1 MTISKDL
8 SEDSNKRNMILKKA
22 VMNGFFLLFKMME
35 VILMAATKLIA
46 LHINKG
52 KTLAKTLEDR
62 IDYAH
67 NPEKTENGHYISS
80 FECDAN
86 TVLEEFLITKRA

>member
-1 MTISKDL
+1 
-8 SEDSNKRNMILKKA
+8 
-22 VMNGFFLLFKMME
+22 
-35 VILMAATKLIA
+35 MAATKLIA

-67 NPEKTENGHYISS
+67 NPEKTENVHYISS
-80 FECDAN
+80 FECDSN
-86 TVLEEFLITKRA
+86 TVLEEFLLTKERISNQQEGNKRMMLLLI